1 MTVATLTAGRPI
13 FGEAWRRHGAALAGV
28 VAALLL
34 LFHRDVRDL
43 AEIYWNSETFGHCL
57 LVLPIFAWLVWQ
69 RREPLAELVPAG
81 WWPGLVL
88 VAGGALA
95 WLLGAAAS
103 VAVLRHL
110 GLVVMMQ
117 GAAVAILGPNIARA
131 LAFPLAWLFF
141 LVPFGQS
148 IEAPLQDLTVRQV
161 MPLLDLTGVPATYDG
176 VLIVTPDGVFEVAE
190 ECSGAR
196 FVLAMLAFAVLA
208 ANVCFCTWPRRIA
221 FVAFA
226 LAAPVLANGVRAWGT
241 IYAAHLTSVEAATG
255 FDHLVYGWVFFGV
268 VMALVMA
275 LAWPWFDRDID
286 TPWFDPA
293 AFRAVPRLA
302 APLLPVAGAALA
314 IAVVGAGW
322 AHAIDARAATLPAR
336 IELPEVPGWRRIPIG
351 PVAPWTPSYPGAD
364 HFLIGRYADA
374 TGATVDLSIAVQASQ
389 REGKEIVGFDIGPI
403 VEHGAWLRVADLAPL
418 EGGAAMRITHAGP
431 VEREVVT
438 WVRIGSIL
446 SGDPKRVK
454 LETLRVK
461 LLGGEQAAV
470 AVLVSAEKRGS
481 EDTRATIRRFLFA
494 LGPVEALTDRAA
506 GRR

>member
-1 MTVATLTAGRPI
+1 MSVLAVGRSVP
-13 FGEAWRRHGAALAGV
+13 FESVWRRHGGLLGLV
-28 VAALLL
+28 VAALAL
-34 LFHRDVRDL
+34 LFHRDVADL
-43 AEIYWNSETFGHCL
+43 AGIYWNSETFGHCL

-69 RREPLAELVPAG
+69 RREGLVQLTPTG
-81 WWPGLVL
+81 WWPGLIV

-95 WLLGAAAS
+95 WLIGAAAG

-110 GLVVMMQ
+110 GLIVMMQ
-117 GAAVAILGPNIARA
+117 GSAIATLGPNVARA
-131 LAFPLAWLFF
+131 LAFPLGWLFF

-161 MPLLDLTGVPATYDG
+161 MPLLVLTGVPATYDG

-208 ANVCFCTWPRRIA
+208 ANVCFRTWPRRIA

-226 LAAPVLANGVRAWGT
+226 LAMPVLANGLRAWGT

-255 FDHLVYGWVFFGV
+255 FDHIVYGWVFFGL
-268 VMALVMA
+268 VMALVIA
-275 LAWPWFDRDID
+275 LAWPWFDRDVD
-286 TPWFDPA
+286 TTWFDPA
-293 AFRAVPRLA
+293 TLQRAPRFA
-302 APLLPVAGAALA
+302 AALLPVAGASLG
-314 IAVVGAGW
+314 IAVAAAGW
-322 AHAIDARAATLPAR
+322 AHAIDARAAALPTR
-336 IELPEVPGWRRIPIG
+336 IELPQLPGWRRVPID
-351 PVAPWTPSYPGAD
+351 PLAPWTPSYPGAD

-374 TGATVDLSIAVQASQ
+374 SGATVDLAIAVQASQ

-403 VEHGAWLRVADLAPL
+403 VEHGPWLRVADLAPL
-418 EGGAAMRITHAGP
+418 QGGAAMRIVHAGP

-438 WVRIGSIL
+438 WLCIGSIL
-446 SGDPKRVK
+446 TGDPKRVK

-461 LLGGEQAAV
+461 MTGGDPAAV
-470 AVLVSAEKRGS
+470 AVLVSVEKRGS
-481 EDTRATIRRFLFA
+481 QDTRATIERFLA
-494 LGPVEALTDRAA
+494 TLGPVEALADRAA